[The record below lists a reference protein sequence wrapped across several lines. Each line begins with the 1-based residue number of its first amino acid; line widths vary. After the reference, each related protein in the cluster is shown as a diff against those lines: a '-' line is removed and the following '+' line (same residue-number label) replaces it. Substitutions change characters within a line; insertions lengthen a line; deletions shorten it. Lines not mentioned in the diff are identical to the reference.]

1 MKKFLDVM
9 GENTIIGISETWPK
23 KEDSDNLW
31 NLHPRTHAMIR
42 YDRQSAVKKKG
53 GGVLLYIPVKL
64 APKLRP
70 DLNLFDKENMS
81 QCGLSANLH
90 LTFPVKKKC
99 SLICVIIQ
107 ADQTLLTFWNN

>member
-1 MKKFLDVM
+1 MF
-9 GENTIIGISETWPK
+9 
-23 KEDSDNLW
+23 
-31 NLHPRTHAMIR
+31 R

-70 DLNLFDKENMS
+70 DLNLFEKKNMS

-90 LTFPVKKKC
+90 LTIPVKKMLVNLC
-99 SLICVIIQ
+99 YNPSRSNFIDFLEQLALNIDLARAHHTPLQHFFVPDAQ
-107 ADQTLLTFWNN
+107 ESRTR